1 MKILVLPGDGI
12 GAEITQSTLAV
23 LDRANAKFKL
33 GLEWVHDEMGEA
45 TLKKEGPTLPA
56 RVLETAYGTRTDFII
71 VVGDSTPD
79 HVAVAAEVLALARD
93 YPNLYL
99 QVRLQLVRANLKRDD
114 VSCAA
119 RSLPASLGKLAGT
132 AVAPYSCTI
141 GKRTVEITARQT
153 FYDANGHK
161 LGSAAASMAKAV
173 RVAQA
178 NLTWRWR

>member
-1 MKILVLPGDGI
+1 MTWGWAIVLVLLVSAPSGQAALAASEKSARVPLADV
-12 GAEITQSTLAV
+12 LAV
-23 LDRANAKFKL
+23 
-33 GLEWVHDEMGEA
+33 
-45 TLKKEGPTLPA
+45 
-56 RVLETAYGTRTDFII
+56 
-71 VVGDSTPD
+71 
-79 HVAVAAEVLALARD
+79 ARD

-132 AVAPYSCTI
+132 AVAPYSCAI
-141 GKRTVEITARQT
+141 GRRTVEIAARQT

-161 LGSAAASMAKAV
+161 LGSAPASMAKAV
-173 RVAQA
+173 RVVQT

>member
-1 MKILVLPGDGI
+1 MRLREAIVLALLVATPSGQMAQAAG
-12 GAEITQSTLAV
+12 EQS
-23 LDRANAKFKL
+23 
-33 GLEWVHDEMGEA
+33 
-45 TLKKEGPTLPA
+45 A
-56 RVLETAYGTRTDFII
+56 RVPL
-71 VVGDSTPD
+71 
-79 HVAVAAEVLALARD
+79 AEVLALARD